1 MKNHSRTKKV
11 LVSTSLILIAVV
23 VSFLFWVMSDDHH
36 PLREYIMNQSHVEN
50 DNNSNHQED
59 TDQDD
64 ENVNAEPE
72 PDPIPVPEPEPDEI
86 VKLKVSAIG
95 DIMFHSTQMQ
105 SHHFNKDSG
114 KYEAKPFFEYVEPYF
129 QDADLMIANFETT
142 TGGADLGYTGYPQFN
157 APDEVIPTLKDI
169 GIDVLITTNNHSLD
183 TGDTGLKR
191 TAQLMNKYKIDSV
204 GTYEEK
210 PDSRVLYKD
219 VKGLKV
225 AILAYTESTNGL
237 GDQYDPVYLNSIINL
252 MDEDIILADIEEA
265 KENDADIIISYM
277 HWGEEYANEPNETQV
292 QLAEKMADAGV
303 HIIFGSHPHVIQKS
317 DMIETDSFNTFVIY
331 SLGNFISNQ
340 RAETLGDDRRQT
352 EDGVIVQ
359 LELEKNITQDEL
371 ELTSVDYVPT
381 WVYRNEIKD
390 GQYDYRVVPIED
402 YLQDDLFKDITNR
415 MQESLD
421 ATNAKLNTNTKK

>member
-1 MKNHSRTKKV
+1 
-11 LVSTSLILIAVV
+11 
-23 VSFLFWVMSDDHH
+23 
-36 PLREYIMNQSHVEN
+36 
-50 DNNSNHQED
+50 
-59 TDQDD
+59 
-64 ENVNAEPE
+64 
-72 PDPIPVPEPEPDEI
+72 
-86 VKLKVSAIG
+86 
-95 DIMFHSTQMQ
+95 
-105 SHHFNKDSG
+105 
-114 KYEAKPFFEYVEPYF
+114 
-129 QDADLMIANFETT
+129 
-142 TGGADLGYTGYPQFN
+142 
-157 APDEVIPTLKDI
+157 
-169 GIDVLITTNNHSLD
+169 
-183 TGDTGLKR
+183 
-191 TAQLMNKYKIDSV
+191 
-204 GTYEEK
+204 
-210 PDSRVLYKD
+210 
-219 VKGLKV
+219 
-225 AILAYTESTNGL
+225 
-237 GDQYDPVYLNSIINL
+237 
-252 MDEDIILADIEEA
+252 
-265 KENDADIIISYM
+265 
-277 HWGEEYANEPNETQV
+277 NETQV

-421 ATNAKLNTNTKK
+421 ATDRKSTRLNSSHVSISYAVFCLKKKNKKDH